1 MVFAIVL
8 FQLSFLRKGFT
19 TVSGRIVFL
28 TRTLPRIFKVRVK
41 ARMGGL
47 YTKAAIYEQ
56 GFSLS
61 LAAAVPAPLLSANF
75 GECYTLF
82 DAQLSD
88 FQ

>member
-1 MVFAIVL
+1 
-8 FQLSFLRKGFT
+8 
-19 TVSGRIVFL
+19 
-28 TRTLPRIFKVRVK
+28 
-41 ARMGGL
+41 MGGL

-61 LAAAVPAPLLSANF
+61 RAAALPAPLLSANF

-82 DAQLSD
+82 DAQQSD